1 MHKLYIILSYCLIP
15 IVFVNTFIRVLI
27 KKEDKNRFKERFGQ
41 STLDKPKNKDLI
53 WIHAASLGEFKSSDF
68 IINNYFEKY
77 SILVT
82 TTTKAASEYAIKN
95 YNNKIIHQ
103 FAPYDILFW
112 INKFLKKLENYI
124 KYLN

>member
-15 IVFVNTFIRVLI
+15 IVFVNTFLRVLI

-68 IINNYFEKY
+68 IINNYFETNI
-77 SILVT
+77 SIV
-82 TTTKAASEYAIKN
+82 I
-95 YNNKIIHQ
+95 
-103 FAPYDILFW
+103 
-112 INKFLKKLENYI
+112 
-124 KYLN
+124 